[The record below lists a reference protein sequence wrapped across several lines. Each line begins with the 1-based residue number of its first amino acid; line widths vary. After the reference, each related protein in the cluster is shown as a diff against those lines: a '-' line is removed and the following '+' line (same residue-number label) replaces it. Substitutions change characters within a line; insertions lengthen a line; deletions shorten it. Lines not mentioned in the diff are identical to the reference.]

1 MPATKAAAAAA
12 RMLAG
17 AVIFVPSIA
26 GSTVLEKKCVFPISL
41 HQRTTDTLCY
51 RVVEEMAEKDAKK
64 GKVPKELAAHEVP
77 SAPKFH

>member
-1 MPATKAAAAAA
+1 APAAAA

-26 GSTVLEKKCVFPISL
+26 GSTVLEKKL
-41 HQRTTDTLCY
+41 
-51 RVVEEMAEKDAKK
+51 VEEMAEKDAKK
-64 GKVPKELAAHEVP
+64 GKAPKELAAHEVP

>member
-1 MPATKAAAAAA
+1 MPATKTAAAAA

-26 GSTVLEKKCVFPISL
+26 GTAVLEKKCAFPISL
-41 HQRTTDTLCY
+41 HQCTTDISCY
-51 RVVEEMAEKDAKK
+51 RGIEEMAAKK
-64 GKVPKELAAHEVP
+64 GKAPKELAAHEMP